1 MESGRLLVTK
11 LEEKVLQKSKDTM
24 KKWKNKTVRQMRTEK
39 NGKGCMPI
47 LKTESQLKSFI
58 NRRTI
63 KNDDEDFDWDDREVF
78 AVNRIFVDGK
88 KVIEDQMVYKNYGG
102 SCHEFKRVIAIY
114 LPRKKGSS
122 QGSQP

>member
-1 MESGRLLVTK
+1 MENHGIHA
-11 LEEKVLQKSKDTM
+11 
-24 KKWKNKTVRQMRTEK
+24 KWMAQNFNKMV
-39 NGKGCMPI
+39 I

-58 NRRTI
+58 RRRTMV
-63 KNDDEDFDWDDREVF
+63 DDEDFDWDDREVF

-88 KVIEDQMVYKNYGG
+88 KVIEDQTVFKNWGG

-114 LPRKKGSS
+114 LPRKTGSS